1 MERALSGAVVTRPPP
16 PVPQR
21 ICIVMLT
28 ALGDAVHVLPVV
40 TALKRYSRDT
50 SITWVVQPAAAALV
64 RGHPSVDSVVV
75 FDRARGRRGFIE
87 SRRALAPRK
96 FDAVLL
102 LQPYL
107 KAAVLATFANAP
119 LRIGIDRSRA
129 ADLSWLAT
137 PTRLPPRPI
146 GHMQDQFLEFVEF
159 FGIPAEPLVWDLGP
173 WPDER
178 VWQQEFLAAIDR
190 PVASIVVATSR
201 PEKDWPPERWAE
213 VSDALVETHGLQPVL
228 VGGRSARELAAE
240 RVIVERARHRPLSA
254 LGSGVRP
261 LVSILDG
268 SALVLSP
275 DTGPLHMS
283 VALGRPTISLIGYA
297 DPRRT
302 GPYRR
307 YHDLM
312 IDAFHDPGEI
322 GPVTNERRSD
332 RMRRITVR
340 DVLERVEIWKARY
353 DSRPK
358 S

>member
-1 MERALSGAVVTRPPP
+1 MTRPP
-16 PVPQR
+16 VPR
-21 ICIVMLT
+21 RTCIVMLT

-40 TALKRYSRDT
+40 TALKRYSRGT
-50 SITWVVQPAAAALV
+50 RITWVMQPAAAALV
-64 RGHPSVDSVVV
+64 RGHPSVDEVIV
-75 FDRARGRRGFIE
+75 FDRARGRRAFIE
-87 SRRALAPRK
+87 SRRELSARD

-107 KAAVLATFANAP
+107 KAAVLATFARAP
-119 LRIGIDRSRA
+119 LKIGTDRSRA

-137 PTRLPPRPI
+137 PTRLPRRPL
-146 GHMQDQFLEFVEF
+146 GHMQDQFLEFLEF
-159 FGIPAEPLVWDLGP
+159 FGIPAEPLIWDLGP
-173 WPDER
+173 WADER
-178 VWQQEFLAAIDR
+178 VVQQDFFAAIER
-190 PVASIVVATSR
+190 PVASIVVATSKA
-201 PEKDWPPERWAE
+201 EKDWLPERWAE
-213 VSDALVETHGLQPVL
+213 VSDALVDRYGLQPVL

-240 RVIVERARHRPLSA
+240 RVILERARHRPLSA

-268 SALVLSP
+268 SALVLTP

-312 IDAFHDPGEI
+312 IDAFHDPGEV
-322 GPVTNERRSD
+322 GPVTNERRRD
-332 RMRRITVR
+332 RMARITVR
-340 DVLERVEIWKARY
+340 DVLDRVEIWRERY

>member
-1 MERALSGAVVTRPPP
+1 MARALSGTTVT
-16 PVPQR
+16 PVPER

-40 TALKRYSRDT
+40 TALKRHSPATR
-50 SITWVVQPAAAALV
+50 ITWIAQPAAAALV
-64 RGHPSVDSVVV
+64 RGHPSVDELIV
-75 FDRARGRRGFIE
+75 FDRSAGWRGFVDA
-87 SRRALAPRK
+87 RRALSTRD

-107 KAAVLATFANAP
+107 KAAVLATFAHAP
-119 LRIGIDRSRA
+119 LKIGIDRPRA

-137 PTRLPPRPI
+137 PSRLPRRPL
-146 GHMQDQFLEFVEF
+146 GHMQDQFLEFLDY
-159 FGIPAEPLVWDLGP
+159 FGVAAEPIAWNLGP
-173 WPDER
+173 WPGEPTPNDSLLPG
-178 VWQQEFLAAIDR
+178 VSR
-190 PVASIVVATSR
+190 PVASMVIATSKAD
-201 PEKDWPPERWAE
+201 KDWLPERWAE
-213 VSDALVETHGLQPVL
+213 VADALVEKYGLQPVL
-228 VGGRSARELAAE
+228 VGGRSERELAAE
-240 RVIVERARHRPLSA
+240 RIIMERARHKPVSA

-261 LVSILDG
+261 LVSILAR

-312 IDAFHDPGEI
+312 IDAFHDPGEA
-322 GPVTNERRSD
+322 GPVTNERRRD
-332 RMRRITVR
+332 RMARISV
-340 DVLERVEIWKARY
+340 DQVLERVELWKSRY
-353 DSRPK
+353 DNRPK

>member
-1 MERALSGAVVTRPPP
+1 MTSQPF
-16 PVPQR
+16 PQR
-21 ICIVMLT
+21 IGIVMLT

-40 TALKRYSRDT
+40 NALKRHAPSAH
-50 SITWVVQPAAAALV
+50 ITWIAQPAAAALV
-64 RGHPSVDSVVV
+64 RGHPAVDDIIV
-75 FDRARGRRGFIE
+75 FERASGW
-87 SRRALAPRK
+87 RAFVDARHTLGTRQ

-107 KAAVLATFANAP
+107 KAALLASFASA
-119 LRIGIDRSRA
+119 RMKIGTDRSRA

-137 PTRLPPRPI
+137 STRLPARPL

-159 FGIPAEPLVWDLGP
+159 LGVAAGPLMWNLGP
-173 WPDER
+173 WPGEP
-178 VWQQEFLAAIDR
+178 VVHLPLLADATR
-190 PVASIVVATSR
+190 PLASIVVATSKA
-201 PEKDWPPERWAE
+201 EKDWLPERWAE
-213 VSDALVETHGLQPVL
+213 VSDALVESYGLQPVL
-228 VGGRSARELAAE
+228 VGGRSSRELAAE
-240 RVIVERARHRPLSA
+240 RIIMERARHRPLSA

-261 LVSILDG
+261 LVGILDR

-312 IDAFHDPGEI
+312 IDAFHDPGEV
-322 GPVTNERRSD
+322 GAVTNERRHD
-332 RMRRITVR
+332 RMQRITVR
-340 DVLERVEIWKARY
+340 DVLARVDIWKERY
-353 DSRPK
+353 ESLPK

>member
-1 MERALSGAVVTRPPP
+1 MERALSGAGVTRPP
-16 PVPQR
+16 VPR
-21 ICIVMLT
+21 RVCIVMLT

-40 TALKRYSRDT
+40 TALKRHARDT
-50 SITWVVQPAAAALV
+50 RITWVVQPAAAALV
-64 RGHPSVDSVVV
+64 QGHPSVDDVVV
-75 FDRARGRRGFIE
+75 FDRAKGRRAFTE
-87 SRRALAPRK
+87 TRRELATRE

-107 KAAVLATFANAP
+107 KAAVLATFAHAP
-119 LRIGIDRSRA
+119 LKIGTDRSRA
-129 ADLSWLAT
+129 VDLSWLAT
-137 PTRLPPRPI
+137 STRLPRRAL

-159 FGIPAEPLVWDLGP
+159 FGITSEPLVWDLGP
-173 WPDER
+173 WADER
-178 VWQQEFLAAIDR
+178 AWQQGFFAGIDR
-190 PVASIVVATSR
+190 PVASIVIATSK
-201 PEKDWPPERWAE
+201 PEKDWLPERWAQ
-213 VSDALVETHGLQPVL
+213 VGDALVESYGLQPVL
-228 VGGRSARELAAE
+228 VGGRSERELAAE
-240 RVIVERARHRPLSA
+240 RVILETARHRPLSA
-254 LGSGVRP
+254 LGSGVRR

-275 DTGPLHMS
+275 DTGPLHMG

-312 IDAFHDPGEI
+312 IDAFHDPGES
-322 GPVTNERRSD
+322 GPVTNERRKD
-332 RMRRITVR
+332 RMSRITVR

-353 DSRPK
+353 DNRPK

>member
-1 MERALSGAVVTRPPP
+1 MTQTAVPPR
-16 PVPQR
+16 V
-21 ICIVMLT
+21 CIVMLT

-40 TALKRYSRDT
+40 TALKRHAPTTRISW
-50 SITWVVQPAAAALV
+50 IVQPAAGALV
-64 RGHPSVDSVVV
+64 RGHPAIDEIIV
-75 FDRARGRRGFIE
+75 FDRARGRQAFLDIRAE
-87 SRRALAPRK
+87 LARRE

-107 KAAVLATFANAP
+107 KAALLAMFARAP
-119 LRIGIDRSRA
+119 LKVGIDRSRA

-137 PTRLPPRPI
+137 PTRLPRRPL
-146 GHMQDQFLEFVEF
+146 GHMQDQFLEFLEF
-159 FGIPAEPLVWDLGP
+159 FGVDAHPLDWQLGP
-173 WPDER
+173 WPAER
-178 VWQQEFLAAIDR
+178 ESQREFFARIER
-190 PVASIVVATSR
+190 PVASIVVATSKL
-201 PEKDWPPERWAE
+201 EKDWRPERWAE
-213 VSDALVETHGLQPVL
+213 VSDALVERYGLQPVL
-228 VGGRSARELAAE
+228 VGGRSAREVDAE
-240 RVIVERARHRPLSA
+240 RIILQKARHRPISA

-307 YHDLM
+307 FHDLM
-312 IDAFHDPGEI
+312 IDAYHDAGEAA
-322 GPVTNERRSD
+322 PVSNVRRDHMD
-332 RMRRITVR
+332 RISVP
-340 DVLERVEIWKARY
+340 DVLARVEVWKRRY
-353 DSRPK
+353 DNRPN

>member
-1 MERALSGAVVTRPPP
+1 MTRPP
-16 PVPQR
+16 VPR
-21 ICIVMLT
+21 HICIVMLT
-28 ALGDAVHVLPVV
+28 ALGDAVHVLPIV
-40 TALKRYSRDT
+40 TALKRHSHETR
-50 SITWVVQPAAAALV
+50 ITWIVQPAAAALV
-64 RGHPSVDSVVV
+64 RGHPAVNEVIV
-75 FDRARGRRGFIE
+75 FDRARGRRAFVDV
-87 SRRALAPRK
+87 RRELSTRE
-96 FDAVLL
+96 FDALLL

-107 KAAVLATFANAP
+107 KAAVLATFARAP
-119 LRIGIDRSRA
+119 LKIGTDRARA

-137 PTRLPPRPI
+137 PTRLPPRPL
-146 GHMQDQFLEFVEF
+146 GHMQDQFLEFIEF
-159 FGIPAEPLVWDLGP
+159 FGIPVEPLVWDLGP
-173 WPDER
+173 WPEER
-178 VWQQEFLAAIDR
+178 AWQQSFFSTIDR
-190 PVASIVVATSR
+190 PVASIVVATSKT
-201 PEKDWPPERWAE
+201 EKDWLPERWAE
-213 VSDALVETHGLQPVL
+213 VSDGLVELYGLQPVL
-228 VGGRSARELAAE
+228 VGSRSPRELAAE
-240 RVIVERARHRPLSA
+240 RTILERARHRPLSA

-283 VALGRPTISLIGYA
+283 VALGRPTISLLGYA

-322 GPVTNERRSD
+322 GPVTNERRSN
-332 RMRRITVR
+332 RMARITVR
-340 DVLERVEIWKARY
+340 DVLDRVEIWKERY

>member
-1 MERALSGAVVTRPPP
+1 MRP
-16 PVPQR
+16 PVPR
-21 ICIVMLT
+21 RVCIVMLT

-40 TALKRYSRDT
+40 TALKRHSPDT
-50 SITWVVQPAAAALV
+50 RITWVLQPAAAALV
-64 RGHPSVDSVVV
+64 RGHPAVDELIV
-75 FDRARGRRGFIE
+75 FERARGRHGFLDA
-87 SRRALAPRK
+87 RRELARRE

-107 KAAVLATFANAP
+107 KAALLASFARA
-119 LRIGIDRSRA
+119 RMKIGIDRARA

-137 PTRLPPRPI
+137 PTRLPARPL
-146 GHMQDQFLEFVEF
+146 GHMQDQFLEFAEF
-159 FGIPAEPLVWDLGP
+159 LGVPTEPLEWNLGP

-178 VWQQEFLAAIDR
+178 RWQNDFFARIDR
-190 PVASIVVATSR
+190 PVAAIVVATSKA
-201 PEKDWPPERWAE
+201 EKDWMPERWAD
-213 VSDALVETHGLQPVL
+213 VSDALVDRHGLQPVL
-228 VGGRSARELAAE
+228 VGGRSDREVAAE
-240 RVIVERARHRPLSA
+240 RIILERARHRPLSA

-261 LVSILDG
+261 LVSILER
-268 SALVLSP
+268 SALVLTP

-283 VALGRPTISLIGYA
+283 IALNRPTVSLIGYA

-312 IDAFHDPGEI
+312 IDAFHDPGEV
-322 GPVTNERRSD
+322 GPVTNERRRD
-332 RMRRITVR
+332 RMARITTD
-340 DVLERVEIWKARY
+340 DVLARVDVWRERY